1 MSHLPCLSVWGK
13 DRVEGHLFSP
23 RLIGLDEFQRY
34 ISDLT
39 ASIRD
44 ELRHGHCAWR
54 PLCRG

>member
-1 MSHLPCLSVWGK
+1 MFVCLGK